1 MIYPYHYFYLKAVQD
16 PVVPRRSKSL
26 SRLLPPTFITLGSI
40 LIANVLW
47 PLLSYQIFSAPG
59 LQKSVLIS
67 PVPLEQLGAQPS
79 PVGQVMGASVD
90 YTNPQNWFPSAKY
103 PSGNTRPTAY
113 TLDIPS
119 LNINAA
125 QVIIGGSDLSLGLI
139 QYPNTA
145 EPGKYGVSVI
155 FGHSVLRQFY
165 NPAKTNPRRYL
176 SIFSK
181 IMTLKPGDRIYLDY
195 DHVRYTYEVKEK
207 AEVPP
212 DDLSVLTQ
220 RLDNRLLK
228 LITCVPEGTYLRRGV
243 VTAQLINLSSPNT
256 TNVITETGL

>member
-1 MIYPYHYFYLKAVQD
+1 MQYPYHYLYLKAA
-16 PVVPRRSKSL
+16 PPITPHRSKPVF
-26 SRLLPPTFITLGSI
+26 RLVPPALITVGSI
-40 LIANVLW
+40 LIVNVLW
-47 PLLSYQIFSAPG
+47 PLLSYQIFSSPG
-59 LQKSVLIS
+59 LQKPNLTS
-67 PVPLEQLGAQPS
+67 PVPPEYLGSQPT

-90 YTNPQNWFPSAKY
+90 YTNPQNWFPGAQY
-103 PSGNTRPTAY
+103 PSGTTKPASF

-119 LNINAA
+119 LNINQA
-125 QVIIGGSDLSLGLI
+125 QVVLGGSDLSLGLI
-139 QYPNTA
+139 QYPGTA
-145 EPGKYGVSVI
+145 EPGKYGAPVI

-165 NPAKTNPRRYL
+165 NPAKANPRRYL

-181 IMTLKPGDRIYLDY
+181 IMTLKPGNRIYLDY
-195 DHVRYTYEVKEK
+195 DHVRYTYEVKDK
-207 AEVPP
+207 TEVPP

-243 VTAQLINLSSPNT
+243 ITAQLINLSSPNV